1 MGLELLREMQ
11 AQGVRPN
18 TVTYSI
24 LLDLLTE
31 AGQWQRALHMFMTL
45 EKEGVARTVWLY
57 TAAIRACARGQ
68 QLDTALALLR
78 EVTASPALRQEV
90 NLRLYTAAL
99 DACEKVGN
107 GSMALQLLEEM
118 HRDYAL
124 VVDDV
129 ACGVVISAC
138 RKAGLVGDCLR
149 LLAFMLNHRMNPNL
163 GVYNTVIGALC
174 SQPQFLDKAVE
185 VLAYLQQ
192 QGSRSSSGRK
202 QRRAGGDGGEG
213 ANVAPKPSAQS
224 YAQVIN
230 ALADALRWEEAL
242 GLLKEMR
249 RAGHRP
255 EVLTCAKVVAACER
269 RQRWKEALQ
278 LLDEM
283 RTDDY
288 EFYEMELL
296 NQVFKKLLG
305 VAAAGVRSLTTTGT
319 TTTPGVG
326 VGAAA
331 PSAAG
336 GRMTAMAA
344 DGEEEEDEENDDE
357 EEEED
362 DGSSGARRL
371 LGESQPVA
379 AGVGFAKSERVR

>member
-18 TVTYSI
+18 TVTYST
-24 LLDLLTE
+24 LLDLLTD

-78 EVTASPALRQEV
+78 EVTSSPSLRADV
-90 NLRLYTAAL
+90 NLCLYTAAL

-107 GSMALQLLEEM
+107 GSLALQLLDEM
-118 HRDYAL
+118 HREHGL
-124 VVDDV
+124 VVDAV

-149 LLAFMLNHRMNPNL
+149 LLAFMLNHRLAPNL
-163 GVYNTVIGALC
+163 GVYNTVLGALC
-174 SQPQFLDKAVE
+174 SQPEFLDKAVE
-185 VLAYLQQ
+185 VLAYLQE
-192 QGSRSSSGRK
+192 GSKRAE
-202 QRRAGGDGGEG
+202 RAGAGAAGKRGHRHAGE
-213 ANVAPKPSAQS
+213 AALPVPKPNAQS
-224 YAQVIN
+224 YAQVVN

-242 GLLKEMR
+242 RLLKGMR
-249 RAGHRP
+249 KAGHRP

-283 RTDDY
+283 RKDDY
-288 EFYEMELL
+288 DFYELELL
-296 NQVFKKLLG
+296 DAVFKKLVG
-305 VAAAGVRSLTTTGT
+305 VAAAGVRSLTAPASAGVAATGA
-319 TTTPGVG
+319 V
-326 VGAAA
+326 
-331 PSAAG
+331 AAG
-336 GRMTAMAA
+336 A
-344 DGEEEEDEENDDE
+344 DGEEEEEE

-362 DGSSGARRL
+362 DGEEDDDGGGGSSGARRL
-371 LGESQPVA
+371 LGESEPIA
-379 AGVGFAKSERVR
+379 AGVGFAAPAERVR